1 MSMSQSS
8 GKAYN
13 KKIADGWYSLGS
25 TIEPVDIDEEDEDD
39 IARNLRGK
47 CLGQLLT
54 EKHDNLITVLMILMD
69 RRDLSIM
76 VQQPLLEP
84 EDTYWNTGKYQYSEL
99 DLVGINK
106 MLLVAAGR
114 IQQVVV
120 AALQILYDVGAKNK
134 EGDDYSVIFY
144 MNKKQQQTNIKIS
157 FKFNG
162 QDINLSVIESR
173 DDCYLSL
180 YIED

>member
-1 MSMSQSS
+1 MSQSS

-13 KKIADGWYSLGS
+13 KKIADGSYSLGS

-47 CLGQLLT
+47 CLGQVLT

-76 VQQPLLEP
+76 VQEPLLDP

-99 DLVGINK
+99 DLVRINK
-106 MLLVAAGR
+106 MHLVAAGR

-134 EGDDYSVIFY
+134 EGDDYSVLFY
-144 MNKKQQQTNIKIS
+144 MKQQQTNIKIS
-157 FKFNG
+157 FKFND
-162 QDINLSVIESR
+162 QDINLSIIESD